1 MRFPESQPR
10 FFVLGL
16 EACPVFAEIRA
27 RNSWVCS
34 LLTNRS
40 LAVRLAW
47 RDFAFWRV
55 LETGGGLAEF
65 SVRRRAG
72 REERCG
78 RRLLG
83 LDERL
88 EISASQ
94 ETHSRA
100 QMRYSYRRNNPNT
113 NRPIPPSKH
122 GKNK

>member
-1 MRFPESQPR
+1 MVSRVATQAEF
-10 FFVLGL
+10 G
-16 EACPVFAEIRA
+16 APV
-27 RNSWVCS
+27 VCS

-47 RDFAFWRV
+47 RDLAFWRV
-55 LETGGGLAEF
+55 LETGGGSAGF
-65 SVRRRAG
+65 SARRRTG

-88 EISASQ
+88 EISARQ

-100 QMRYSYRRNNPNT
+100 HVRYNYRRNNPKT
-113 NRPIPPSKH
+113 NRPIPPSKQ